1 MTWVENTVLELVVM
15 GIAWLVFS
23 SCTRSIRDFFDL
35 RLQIQRQM
43 QQFGDAGS
51 RPSIGPR
58 PDADPHRDFGPDADQ
73 PAETLRHLGIAMLL
87 LAEKARLAVWVVKL
101 MGYDP
106 IKAGDNLIGL
116 SQDVGMKFRR
126 RSIAAALRFEEESR
140 PDETNDAASSL

>member
-1 MTWVENTVLELVVM
+1 MTWMEDTALELVLL
-15 GIAWLVFS
+15 GIAWIVFK
-23 SCTRSIRDFFDL
+23 SCSRNIRDFFDL

-51 RPSIGPR
+51 RRSSGPM
-58 PDADPHRDFGPDADQ
+58 PDAAPHRDFGPDADH
-73 PAETLRHLGIAMLL
+73 PAETFRHLGTAMLL

-140 PDETNDAASSL
+140 PGAAEDAASSL

>member
-15 GIAWLVFS
+15 GIAWIVFK
-23 SCTRSIRDFFDL
+23 SCTRNIRDFFDL

-43 QQFGDAGS
+43 QQFGDAGA
-51 RPSIGPR
+51 RPSSGPM
-58 PDADPHRDFGPDADQ
+58 PDADPHRNSGPDADH
-73 PAETLRHLGIAMLL
+73 PAEMLRHLGSAMLL

-106 IKAGDNLIGL
+106 IKAGDNLISL
-116 SQDVGMKFRR
+116 SQDVGIKFRR

-140 PDETNDAASSL
+140 PGEA